1 MYYGNWE
8 NREKRGKKRGGKSI
22 ISVTAQLDTLHQRT
36 AQIFLY
42 FLGLFFPL
50 EKQTKCNWKE
60 RILLSIS
67 RDHVRAHKG
76 CWSQVVIIWLLEMV
90 WFNLEISI
98 HNTKAQSKADAI
110 SLRWLDW
117 AMWYQ
122 LLYFW
127 FEAHP
132 LIWLICA
139 IRSPCLNN

>member
-8 NREKRGKKRGGKSI
+8 NREKRGKKRGGKVNHLSYNTARHYI
-22 ISVTAQLDTLHQRT
+22 RGQHRFFCISWG
-36 AQIFLY
+36 F
-42 FLGLFFPL
+42 FFPL

-98 HNTKAQSKADAI
+98 HNTKAQSTADAI